1 MNYIGGMYENQLHSA
16 EQYTLTDGIV
26 CFLIERIVSKN
37 IQSPKSNIPSN
48 EQIDMLFAYA
58 KQYNTVCQYI
68 DLWSKISEGTE
79 LRILDSGRICFPTDL
94 LDNYM
99 SNFKDQRKENFF
111 LNKELNIKQDLFPEF
126 RIKKTDNAF
135 FEAFTE
141 EYGLTFEEYIAI
153 CQRSIDYG
161 IKNGGVIN
169 LAIDDFNKII
179 VSSNE
184 DAYVSN
190 FYQRFVLG

>member
-1 MNYIGGMYENQLHSA
+1 
-16 EQYTLTDGIV
+16 
-26 CFLIERIVSKN
+26 
-37 IQSPKSNIPSN
+37 
-48 EQIDMLFAYA
+48 
-58 KQYNTVCQYI
+58 
-68 DLWSKISEGTE
+68 
-79 LRILDSGRICFPTDL
+79 
-94 LDNYM
+94 M

-169 LAIDDFNKII
+169 LAIDEFNKII

-190 FYQRFVLG
+190 FYQRFVLFYELKEQQNSKTASFGHTDITENFRFPHVHG